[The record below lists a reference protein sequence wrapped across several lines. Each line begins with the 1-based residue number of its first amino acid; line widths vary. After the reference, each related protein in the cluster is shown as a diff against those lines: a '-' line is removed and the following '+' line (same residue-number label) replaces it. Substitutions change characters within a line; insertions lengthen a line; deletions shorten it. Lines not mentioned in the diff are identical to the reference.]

1 MDGTYITAMRTAAG
15 SALATRLLARDD
27 AARMAVL
34 GTGVQA
40 RAHARLIPRVRRLS
54 EVRVAGRDP
63 ASARAVAEELSA
75 ELEVP
80 VVAVDTY
87 AEALRDADIV
97 CATTHSVEPVVP
109 REWLTP
115 RVHVNSV
122 GYNPAGR
129 EVTTRPWPTPSW
141 SWSPVRRRSRR
152 SPPVPTT

>member
-1 MDGTYITAMRTAAG
+1 
-15 SALATRLLARDD
+15 
-27 AARMAVL
+27 MAVL

-97 CATTHSVEPVVP
+97 CATTHSVEPVV
-109 REWLTP
+109 R
-115 RVHVNSV
+115 RD
-122 GYNPAGR
+122 GR
-129 EVTTRPWPTPSW
+129 ARTST
-141 SWSPVRRRSRR
+141 
-152 SPPVPTT
+152 